1 MEIANRTLTLDVIAA
16 LMYWPGVIWGG
27 QKNPPDPVDLT
38 VLPPFFN
45 DVLQGLPWWNRDWK
59 VSHVEPGLP
68 LEIESDHHGHP
79 STFTEVSVPGTVG
92 SSGGESLAFVAK
104 VGFAGDQLI
113 RLQTKIG
120 DVVLGPAVA
129 TAGRLEPHPFAR
141 VLTGLM
147 DLRGIPVG
155 VMARETARSMS
166 TIHMLRSGRH
176 NPEPSLTQEIA
187 KVLGMSEAD
196 VRVIAGLDNGSTQ

>member
-1 MEIANRTLTLDVIAA
+1 MEIANRTLTVHVIAA
-16 LMYWPGVIWGG
+16 LTYWPGILWGG

-45 DVLQGLPWWNRDWK
+45 EVLQELPWWNRDWQ

-68 LEIESDHHGHP
+68 LEIDSDHHGYP

-92 SSGGESLAFVAK
+92 SGGGESLPFVAK
-104 VGFAGDQLI
+104 VGFSGDRLI
-113 RLQTKIG
+113 RFQAKIG

-129 TAGRLEPHPFAR
+129 PAGRLEPHPFAR

-147 DLRGIPVG
+147 DLRGIPVRA
-155 VMARETARSMS
+155 MAMETGRSAP
-166 TIHMLRSGRH
+166 TIQMLRIGRH
-176 NPEPSLTQEIA
+176 NPEPLLTQEIA

-196 VRVIAGLDNGSTQ
+196 VRVIAGLDDGSTQ